1 MTLNVTHFICSE
13 KNNIHTQHTG
23 ASPDLFDWG
32 GVEVVFADKPFDGA
46 DKCTVKKFKRNKESS
61 AKEGGGVNEVFV
73 NFNQVRLF
81 SLFQFYIHVAAPSG
95 VIENFEISRHNS
107 CDLVCTFSFR

>member
-1 MTLNVTHFICSE
+1 MKS
-13 KNNIHTQHTG
+13 G

-61 AKEGGGVNEVFV
+61 AKEGGGGEW
-73 NFNQVRLF
+73 
-81 SLFQFYIHVAAPSG
+81 S
-95 VIENFEISRHNS
+95 
-107 CDLVCTFSFR
+107 VCKL